1 MIDKAITRL
10 KQINASRDQNPE
22 FKAIAEARDDVLK
35 LYQPIFSAEKLPEL
49 TEADFK
55 SFLLFKNNQHWSSLH
70 RQGPRICQ
78 DMASLRAAL
87 LGLHDAS
94 LPIESR
100 FDKALRAVSH
110 LGKGIL
116 SAVLLIMYPNDC
128 GVWNSTSEDGLKL
141 LGVWPEFG
149 RGASGG
155 ERYKAVNGVLC
166 QLKDGV
172 GVDLWVLDGLLWFA
186 THPQR
191 H

>member
-1 MIDKAITRL
+1 MIDEAITQL

-22 FKAIAEARDDVLK
+22 LKAIAEARDGVLAR
-35 LYQPIFSAEKLPEL
+35 YQPIFSAEKLPEL

-55 SFLLFKNNQHWSSLH
+55 SFLLFKNNRHWSGLH
-70 RQGPRICQ
+70 RQGPQICQ
-78 DMASLRAAL
+78 DMPSLRTAL
-87 LGLHDAS
+87 RELHDAS
-94 LPIESR
+94 LSIEKR
-100 FDKALRAVSH
+100 FDRALAVKH

-116 SAVLLIMYPNDC
+116 SAVLLIMYPNEC

-149 RGASGG
+149 HGASDGG
-155 ERYKAVNGVLC
+155 RYKAVNGVLH